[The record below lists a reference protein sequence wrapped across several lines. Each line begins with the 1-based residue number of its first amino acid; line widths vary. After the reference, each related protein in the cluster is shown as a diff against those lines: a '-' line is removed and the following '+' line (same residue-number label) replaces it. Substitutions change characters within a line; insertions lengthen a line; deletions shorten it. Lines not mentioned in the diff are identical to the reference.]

1 MTHRARLNGMSE
13 QPNDEPVFDTDLP
26 SFDYGVD
33 PSVRQITSE
42 EAYVL
47 YAKDRSARKW
57 CNGAKFN
64 IIPTTCDFLLF
75 SRSVDLVS
83 VITDP
88 NFPKIMLS
96 RKIRY
101 VYKTN
106 KQFKKDVDDFVK
118 EVESNYWVR
127 VYITKSGKYPI
138 LNFIYELKLGK

>member
-1 MTHRARLNGMSE
+1 MTHRARLNGVSE
-13 QPNDEPVFDTDLP
+13 KPNDEPVFDTDLP
-26 SFDYGVD
+26 SFNYGVD
-33 PSVRQITSE
+33 PSVRQITPE
-42 EAYVL
+42 EACVL
-47 YAKDRSARKW
+47 YAKDRSVRKW
-57 CNGAKFN
+57 CNGAKCN
-64 IIPTTCDFLLF
+64 IIPTMCDFLLF
-75 SRSVDLVS
+75 SRSVDLVG